1 MNTKNRNIFID
12 ASLFMGMHSI
22 DEKIRNQSLSVMSEQ
37 FSKCIYMNL
46 EQVGMCDEV
55 VWRYSR
61 DIQDDYYPF
70 MDILHSEMDIT
81 RIGYCNADIARLNK
95 DRRLSETNLSVQRAL
110 LVAQIINHNA
120 LLYTHDKN
128 ILSLAYF
135 REYLGEFSS
144 SHYNNQRGHD
154 YAKRNLKLMHTF
166 SPKLD
171 QLYDTSRSL
180 IFPFE
185 QC

>member
-1 MNTKNRNIFID
+1 MNINNRKIFID
-12 ASLFMGMHSI
+12 ASLFMGMHSG
-22 DEKIRNQSLSVMSEQ
+22 DDKIRNQSLSLMSER
-37 FSKCIYMNL
+37 FSHCIYMNL

-61 DIQDDYYPF
+61 IIQDSYYPF
-70 MDILHSEMDIT
+70 MDVLHSEMEIN
-81 RIGYCNADIARLNK
+81 RIGYSEADIARLSK
-95 DRRLSETNLSVQRAL
+95 DRRLIDTSLSVQSAL
-110 LVAQIINHNA
+110 LVAQTINNNA

-135 REYLGEFSS
+135 SEYLGNFPCD
-144 SHYNNQRGHD
+144 HYNNTP
-154 YAKRNLKLMHTF
+154 KRNYTF
-166 SPKLD
+166 SPDLD
-171 QLYDTSRSL
+171 QLYDISRSL

>member
-1 MNTKNRNIFID
+1 MNTKNRKIFID
-12 ASLFMGMHSI
+12 ASLFMGMHSN

-61 DIQDDYYPF
+61 NIQDDYYPF

-81 RIGYCNADIARLNK
+81 RIGYCSADIARLNK
-95 DRRLSETNLSVQRAL
+95 DRRLSETSLSVQSAL
-110 LVAQIINHNA
+110 LVAQTINNNA

-135 REYLGEFSS
+135 NEYLGEFSS
-144 SHYNNQRGHD
+144 NRHNYDHVE
-154 YAKRNLKLMHTF
+154 RNLKRNYTF

>member
-1 MNTKNRNIFID
+1 MNTNNRKIFID

-22 DEKIRNQSLSVMSEQ
+22 DEKTRNQSLSVMSEQ
-37 FSKCIYMNL
+37 FSQCIYMNL

-61 DIQDDYYPF
+61 NIQDSYYPF
-70 MDILHSEMDIT
+70 MDVLHSEMDIN
-81 RIGYCNADIARLNK
+81 RIGYSEADIARLSK
-95 DRRLSETNLSVQRAL
+95 DRRLIDTSLSVQRAL
-110 LVAQIINHNA
+110 LVAQTINNNA

-135 REYLGEFSS
+135 SEYLGKISND
-144 SHYNNQRGHD
+144 HNNL
-154 YAKRNLKLMHTF
+154 KRNYTF
-166 SPKLD
+166 SPNLD